1 MRLFIFLGLCFGLLQ
16 YNLAKVSVK
25 SCLDQISTCSE
36 MQDFCT
42 SPEYDVW
49 AKMYCPRYCGLCDD
63 LTNGK
68 TDPNSETMNSCVDK
82 LINCFWYDDDMCFG
96 KNEKWARENCP
107 KRCGYCGDYKNL
119 CHDEIGYCH
128 KLSHTVCTEKSYLSW
143 ARMNCRKFCNL
154 CAVPAKPT
162 ITPTT
167 TMRPFIQDPLTVN
180 ESQNGQWSYWD
191 AWSDCSVSCGGGV
204 RKRNRSCTE
213 PPPEN
218 GGDGCVGISIQ
229 SESCNSFMC
238 PDCNRVCPWS
248 GTMSKD
254 CSICHCAD
262 TIVFGMVENNRK
274 MPVGNVNVYA
284 QSRQWEPMTTTN
296 AFGQYTLQ
304 GICLMGENLVFK
316 KDQFMES
323 TCSPSMRNFTH
334 WICDVTLNQTVPPT
348 FIANPKNKVRMVGQG
363 VVMCCKAEGQP
374 DPLKYTWIKDGKEL
388 KGGINGELHMGN
400 LQEAHSGHYSCR
412 VETSAGITT
421 SKMAK
426 LNVQPKAEDTCSGK
440 PDEDL
445 IDLPDGC
452 HAEENGLKITRV
464 NIGRCSKKQ
473 CITSAQL
480 NAVTCYDTWPTHCC
494 IVNETSPLTVN
505 CARFSYVI
513 SQSISCKCRECATL
527 PQISGEVYGM
537 QNGTKIPFKSGQIY
551 IKGKLAGETNEDG
564 FFSLTTSG
572 DVEEVVLSVKNDI
585 ENKFME
591 TMTTV
596 KIIEDGN
603 VPVKIV
609 VPLKPKPILFN
620 ANLGHTMTLSSNNLA
635 PFTRVSFPSNSIVTE
650 DGKPFSGIVKTSIHF
665 MDPRNLDDI
674 EAAYGSVS
682 TVGEDGSEIPLETY
696 GMINYLFNDDLG
708 NKLKLNSPVSYS
720 IDASTFNISID
731 EDGNSKVYA
740 WVLNMK
746 TGKWVQSNRFQV
758 QTQQTGKRRLLSTA
772 TLEVQVPPQAEINLK
787 ETYTRL
793 TTESTIVVYTYYYNA
808 WSSYF
813 HNHDRIVQRFN
824 TRRRLV
830 AVTTRAERDRDDACV
845 VAVKV
850 YQDTS
855 FQLPLRYPVTVTAIT
870 YNPSSSKY
878 SGKNTQT
885 TNDKGIACLTI
896 FCDQNVTLYAQQAQS
911 PVDLVTSNTHSLP
924 VYYSRTNINRNT
936 GVMFEAIES
945 SYDPTAGKYSPVRK
959 YEHRSECLYP
969 RRDDYHFQFAPLVK
983 PELFSPTYGEETHD
997 NILSWYPDPKDKPE
1011 RRSCFVKV
1019 RVTTTADIPVG
1030 LRLIAK
1036 SYQRSSSTAMDES
1049 TLYGT
1054 VDIGPIPDMSITPA
1068 NFRERAACI
1077 EYRCAG
1083 VAFNDKE
1090 LVRNLTTQVFITATN
1105 SRCRFKPRPVNME
1118 LYDRTFSD
1126 GISFVAMAN
1135 RNYGPVYGIYIANGP
1150 KDTARNLCFAGS
1162 SRVSNIMKTD
1172 ESRTLGTFECT

>member
-1 MRLFIFLGLCFGLLQ
+1 M
-16 YNLAKVSVK
+16 
-25 SCLDQISTCSE
+25 
-36 MQDFCT
+36 
-42 SPEYDVW
+42 
-49 AKMYCPRYCGLCDD
+49 
-63 LTNGK
+63 
-68 TDPNSETMNSCVDK
+68 
-82 LINCFWYDDDMCFG
+82 
-96 KNEKWARENCP
+96 
-107 KRCGYCGDYKNL
+107 
-119 CHDEIGYCH
+119 
-128 KLSHTVCTEKSYLSW
+128 
-143 ARMNCRKFCNL
+143 
-154 CAVPAKPT
+154 
-162 ITPTT
+162 
-167 TMRPFIQDPLTVN
+167 
-180 ESQNGQWSYWD
+180 
-191 AWSDCSVSCGGGV
+191 
-204 RKRNRSCTE
+204 
-213 PPPEN
+213 
-218 GGDGCVGISIQ
+218 
-229 SESCNSFMC
+229 
-238 PDCNRVCPWS
+238 
-248 GTMSKD
+248 
-254 CSICHCAD
+254 
-262 TIVFGMVENNRK
+262 
-274 MPVGNVNVYA
+274 
-284 QSRQWEPMTTTN
+284 
-296 AFGQYTLQ
+296 
-304 GICLMGENLVFK
+304 
-316 KDQFMES
+316 
-323 TCSPSMRNFTH
+323 
-334 WICDVTLNQTVPPT
+334 
-348 FIANPKNKVRMVGQG
+348 
-363 VVMCCKAEGQP
+363 
-374 DPLKYTWIKDGKEL
+374 
-388 KGGINGELHMGN
+388 
-400 LQEAHSGHYSCR
+400 
-412 VETSAGITT
+412 
-421 SKMAK
+421 
-426 LNVQPKAEDTCSGK
+426 
-440 PDEDL
+440 
-445 IDLPDGC
+445 PDGC
-452 HAEENGLKITRV
+452 HAVENELKITRV

-480 NAVTCYDTWPTHCC
+480 NAVNCYDTWPKHCC
-494 IVNETSPLTVN
+494 IVNKTSPLTVN

-564 FFSLTTSG
+564 FFSLTLTTSG
-572 DVEEVVLSVKNDI
+572 DDEEVVLSVKNDI

-609 VPLKPKPILFN
+609 VPLKSKPILFN

-665 MDPRNLDDI
+665 LDPRNLDDI

-740 WVLNMK
+740 WFLDMK

-793 TTESTIVVYTYYYNA
+793 TTQSTIVVYTNYYKA

-813 HNHDRIVQRFN
+813 HNYDRIVQRFD
-824 TRRRLV
+824 TKRRFV

-845 VAVKV
+845 VAVKI

-855 FQLPLRYPVTVTAIT
+855 FQLPIRYPVTVTAIT

-924 VYYSRTNINRNT
+924 VYYSRININRNT

-945 SYDPTAGKYSPVRK
+945 SYDPTARKYSPVRK
-959 YEHRSECLYP
+959 YERRPECLYP

-983 PELFSPTYGEETHD
+983 PEIFSPTYGEETHD
-997 NILSWYPDPKDKPE
+997 NILSWYPDPKDKQE

-1019 RVTTTADIPVG
+1019 RVTV
-1030 LRLIAK
+1030 
-1036 SYQRSSSTAMDES
+1036 
-1049 TLYGT
+1049 
-1054 VDIGPIPDMSITPA
+1054 SI
-1068 NFRERAACI
+1068 
-1077 EYRCAG
+1077 
-1083 VAFNDKE
+1083 
-1090 LVRNLTTQVFITATN
+1090 
-1105 SRCRFKPRPVNME
+1105 
-1118 LYDRTFSD
+1118 
-1126 GISFVAMAN
+1126 
-1135 RNYGPVYGIYIANGP
+1135 
-1150 KDTARNLCFAGS
+1150 
-1162 SRVSNIMKTD
+1162 
-1172 ESRTLGTFECT
+1172 

>member
-1 MRLFIFLGLCFGLLQ
+1 MF
-16 YNLAKVSVK
+16 
-25 SCLDQISTCSE
+25 T
-36 MQDFCT
+36 
-42 SPEYDVW
+42 
-49 AKMYCPRYCGLCDD
+49 
-63 LTNGK
+63 
-68 TDPNSETMNSCVDK
+68 
-82 LINCFWYDDDMCFG
+82 
-96 KNEKWARENCP
+96 
-107 KRCGYCGDYKNL
+107 
-119 CHDEIGYCH
+119 
-128 KLSHTVCTEKSYLSW
+128 
-143 ARMNCRKFCNL
+143 
-154 CAVPAKPT
+154 
-162 ITPTT
+162 
-167 TMRPFIQDPLTVN
+167 
-180 ESQNGQWSYWD
+180 
-191 AWSDCSVSCGGGV
+191 
-204 RKRNRSCTE
+204 
-213 PPPEN
+213 
-218 GGDGCVGISIQ
+218 
-229 SESCNSFMC
+229 
-238 PDCNRVCPWS
+238 RV
-248 GTMSKD
+248 
-254 CSICHCAD
+254 A
-262 TIVFGMVENNRK
+262 
-274 MPVGNVNVYA
+274 
-284 QSRQWEPMTTTN
+284 
-296 AFGQYTLQ
+296 
-304 GICLMGENLVFK
+304 
-316 KDQFMES
+316 
-323 TCSPSMRNFTH
+323 
-334 WICDVTLNQTVPPT
+334 
-348 FIANPKNKVRMVGQG
+348 
-363 VVMCCKAEGQP
+363 
-374 DPLKYTWIKDGKEL
+374 
-388 KGGINGELHMGN
+388 
-400 LQEAHSGHYSCR
+400 
-412 VETSAGITT
+412 
-421 SKMAK
+421 
-426 LNVQPKAEDTCSGK
+426 KAEDTCSGK

-924 VYYSRTNINRNT
+924 LYYSRTNINRNT

-1019 RVTTTADIPVG
+1019 RVTV
-1030 LRLIAK
+1030 
-1036 SYQRSSSTAMDES
+1036 
-1049 TLYGT
+1049 
-1054 VDIGPIPDMSITPA
+1054 SI
-1068 NFRERAACI
+1068 
-1077 EYRCAG
+1077 
-1083 VAFNDKE
+1083 
-1090 LVRNLTTQVFITATN
+1090 
-1105 SRCRFKPRPVNME
+1105 
-1118 LYDRTFSD
+1118 
-1126 GISFVAMAN
+1126 
-1135 RNYGPVYGIYIANGP
+1135 
-1150 KDTARNLCFAGS
+1150 
-1162 SRVSNIMKTD
+1162 
-1172 ESRTLGTFECT
+1172 